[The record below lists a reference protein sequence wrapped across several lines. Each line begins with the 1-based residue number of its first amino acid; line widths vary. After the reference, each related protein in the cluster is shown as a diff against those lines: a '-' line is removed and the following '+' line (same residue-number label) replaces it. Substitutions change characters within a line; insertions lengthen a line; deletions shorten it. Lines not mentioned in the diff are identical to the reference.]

1 MSYLSR
7 RQALLA
13 GVAAAAVGVG
23 VVGPASAQAAGDR
36 VRRIVL
42 LSDTQGAQP
51 QAFQAAQLIAQVWR
65 QLGLEVEV
73 RPTARQQHSQIVWF
87 ERERWDTTMWRMV
100 GRPERSDPD
109 ELVFNLFHSST
120 APRGFNFVGF
130 TSPEYDRIA
139 EQQRQTVD
147 PAARQQLIRQA
158 QAIVSREAPYAF
170 LVHPNTLQA
179 FNQQVWNPASI
190 VTQKGVGIRNFW
202 TFVGAEPRGAQRT
215 MIINSGTVLQGIHP
229 LWIAG
234 APDSWM
240 NELIWDRLVRI
251 GPDGLPQP
259 WAAESFRFTNDT
271 TVDVTIRAGMTF
283 HDGRPVTLDDVMYSF
298 DIASNEKAPM
308 FRPFM
313 ADVERM
319 ERTGERSLRFH
330 LRRANAAFATTTL
343 GRVFIVPRAQWEP
356 VLAGLQGRADTLENV
371 RDQPMVGSG
380 PFRMVRARLNEEVV
394 IERNPNHWAA
404 PKFDRLVL
412 RVIPNAEAVIGMMR
426 SGELNLLAEYQGDPD
441 VLEQLGRQTPA
452 IRVTQETDIGM
463 EYLAFNNRRPPFNN
477 PAFRA
482 ALSAAIDR
490 DQLINAAWGGFAV
503 RSVSHVSPALPFW
516 NAADMPAPRTGVAV
530 AREML
535 ASAGFVLVQGRLHYA
550 AGTTET
556 LRPGE

>member
-1 MSYLSR
+1 MPKLTR
-7 RQALLA
+7 RHALLL
-13 GVAAAAVGVG
+13 AAATALTTAAMI
-23 VVGPASAQAAGDR
+23 PESNAQAAGDR

-51 QAFQAAQLIAQVWR
+51 QAFQAAQLIAQTWR

-73 RPTARQQHSQIVWF
+73 RPLARQQHSQVVWF

-109 ELVFNLFHSST
+109 ELLFNLFHSST

-130 TSPEYDRIA
+130 TSPEYDRVA
-139 EQQRQTVD
+139 EQQRQSVD
-147 PAARQQLIRQA
+147 PAARQRLVREA
-158 QAIVSREAPYAF
+158 QSIVTRDAPYAF

-179 FNQQVWNPASI
+179 FNQQVWDPATI
-190 VTQKGVGIRNFW
+190 VTQRGVGIRNFW
-202 TFVGAEPRGAQRT
+202 TFIQATPRGQQRT
-215 MIINSGTVLQGIHP
+215 MIINSGTALQGIHP

-259 WAAESFRFTNDT
+259 WAAESFRFVDER
-271 TVDVTIRAGMTF
+271 TVDVVVRAGMTF
-283 HDGRPVTLDDVMYSF
+283 HDGRPVTMEDIVFSF
-298 DIASNEKAPM
+298 EAAANEKAPM

-319 ERTGERSLRFH
+319 ERVGERGLRFH
-330 LRRANAAFATTTL
+330 LRRVNSAFVTTTL
-343 GRVFIVPRAQWEP
+343 GRVFIVPQAQWGP

-371 RDQPMVGSG
+371 RDQNQVGSG
-380 PFRMVRARLNEEVV
+380 PFRMVRARLNEEIVL
-394 IERNPNHWAA
+394 ERNPNHWAA
-404 PKFDRLVL
+404 PKLDRIVL

-441 VLEQLGRQTPA
+441 VLEQLGRQA
-452 IRVTQETDIGM
+452 AQVRVTQETDIGI
-463 EYLAFNNRRPPFNN
+463 EFLAFNNRRAPFDN

-490 DQLINAAWGGFAV
+490 DQIINAAWGGHAV
-503 RSVSHVSPALPFW
+503 RSVSHISPALPFW
-516 NAADMPAPRTGVAV
+516 FASGVEAPRTGVPV
-530 AREML
+530 ARDML
-535 ASAGFVLVQGRLHYA
+535 QRAGFVLVQNRLHYA
-550 AGTTET
+550 AGVTET

>member
-1 MSYLSR
+1 MPKLTR
-7 RQALLA
+7 RHALVL
-13 GVAAAAVGVG
+13 AAATALTTAAAI
-23 VVGPASAQAAGDR
+23 PEATAQAAGDR

-51 QAFQAAQLIAQVWR
+51 QAFQAAQLIAQTWR

-73 RPTARQQHSQIVWF
+73 RPLARQQHSQVVWF

-109 ELVFNLFHSST
+109 ELLFNLFHSST

-130 TSPEYDRIA
+130 NNPDYDRVA
-139 EQQRQTVD
+139 EQQRQSVD
-147 PAARQQLIRQA
+147 PAARQRLVREA
-158 QAIVSREAPYAF
+158 QAIVTRDAPYAF

-179 FNQQVWNPASI
+179 FNQQVWDPATI

-202 TFVGAEPRGAQRT
+202 TFIQATPRGQQRT
-215 MIINSGTVLQGIHP
+215 MIINSGTALQGIHP

-259 WAAESFRFTNDT
+259 WAAESFRFVDER
-271 TVDVTIRAGMTF
+271 TVDVVVRAGMTF
-283 HDGRPVTLDDVMYSF
+283 HDGRPVTMEDVVFSF
-298 DIASNEKAPM
+298 EAAANEKAPM

-319 ERTGERSLRFH
+319 ERVGERGLRFH
-330 LRRANAAFATTTL
+330 LRRVNSAFVTTTL

-371 RDQPMVGSG
+371 RDQNQVGSG
-380 PFRMVRARLNEEVV
+380 PFRMVRARLNEEIVL
-394 IERNPNHWAA
+394 ERNPNHWAA
-404 PKFDRLVL
+404 PKMERIVL

-441 VLEQLGRQTPA
+441 VLEQLGRQAPQV
-452 IRVTQETDIGM
+452 RVTQETDIGM
-463 EYLAFNNRRPPFNN
+463 EFLAFNNRRAPFNN

-490 DQLINAAWGGFAV
+490 DQIINAAWGGHAV
-503 RSVSHVSPALPFW
+503 RSVSHISPALPFW
-516 NAADMPAPRTGVAV
+516 FAAGAEAPRTGVPV

-535 ASAGFVLVQGRLHYA
+535 QRAGFVLVQNRLHYA
-550 AGTTET
+550 AGVTET

>member
-1 MSYLSR
+1 MSHLSR
-7 RQALLA
+7 REALFL
-13 GVAAAAVGVG
+13 GVSAVAVGVG
-23 VVGPASAQAAGDR
+23 VSGPADAQAAGDR

-42 LSDTQGAQP
+42 FSDTQGAQP
-51 QAFQAAQLIAQVWR
+51 QAFQAAQLIAQTWR
-65 QLGLEVEV
+65 QLGLDVEV

-109 ELVFNLFHSST
+109 ELLFNLFHSST

-130 TSPEYDRIA
+130 NSPDYDRVA

-147 PAARQQLIRQA
+147 PARRQQLVREA
-158 QAIVSREAPYAF
+158 QAIVTRDAPYAF
-170 LVHPNTLQA
+170 LVHPKTLQA

-202 TFVGAEPRGAQRT
+202 TFIGAEPRGQQRT

-251 GPDGLPQP
+251 GADGLPQP
-259 WAAESFRFTNDT
+259 WAAESFRFVNDT

-283 HDGRPVTLDDVMYSF
+283 HDGKPVTLDDVVYSF
-298 DIASNEKAPM
+298 EIASNEKAPM

-313 ADVERM
+313 SDVERM
-319 ERTGERSLRFH
+319 EKTGERSMRFH

-343 GRVFIVPRAQWEP
+343 GRVFIVPKAQWEP

-371 RDQPMVGSG
+371 RDQPHMGSG
-380 PFRMVRARLNEEVV
+380 PFRMVRARLNEEIV

-441 VLEQLGRQTPA
+441 VLEALGKSTPA
-452 IRVTQETDIGM
+452 VKVTEETDIGM

-490 DQLINAAWGGFAV
+490 DQIINAAWGGFAV

-516 NAADMPAPRTGVAV
+516 YASGVPAPRTGVAV

-535 ASAGFVLVQGRLHYA
+535 AAAGFVTVQNRLHYA
-550 AGTTET
+550 AGVTET